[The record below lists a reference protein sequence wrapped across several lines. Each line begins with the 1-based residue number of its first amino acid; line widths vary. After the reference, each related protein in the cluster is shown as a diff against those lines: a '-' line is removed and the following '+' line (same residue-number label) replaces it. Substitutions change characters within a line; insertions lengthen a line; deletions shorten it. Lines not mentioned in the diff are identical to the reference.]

1 MHQLR
6 MIIPRLRPNQLT
18 SLTRQTTPLQSVSAL
33 PRNFRRSLQKS
44 LQAQVRCYAKPTAK
58 KPITMED
65 ELKRQARAASKDAK
79 EFGIFN

>member
-6 MIIPRLRPNQLT
+6 MIILRLRTNQLA
-18 SLTRQTTPLQSVSAL
+18 SLTRQTTPLQSSAL

-58 KPITMED
+58 KPVKIED
-65 ELKRQARAASKDAK
+65 ELKRQARAASKDGK
-79 EFGIFN
+79 EFGMFN